1 MNIFCLQNILLSIH
15 LARTLITLSH
25 IQQHSEKLFIHPVRH
40 RMSGRSLSISTTL
53 RISDDGIQR
62 KLNVQFFCKTISHK
76 ETKSLRLTS
85 LFAWWLSEKNHIP
98 WTRQNKISIAFMN
111 INEEKKGK
119 NTLVDVQ
126 IIKRKIIK
134 DFIMLDI
141 NMLWM
146 EFTLL
151 RGEGSLGKS

>member
-1 MNIFCLQNILLSIH
+1 
-15 LARTLITLSH
+15 
-25 IQQHSEKLFIHPVRH
+25 
-40 RMSGRSLSISTTL
+40 
-53 RISDDGIQR
+53 
-62 KLNVQFFCKTISHK
+62 
-76 ETKSLRLTS
+76 
-85 LFAWWLSEKNHIP
+85 
-98 WTRQNKISIAFMN
+98 MN